1 MEFHPSSLPP
11 ADVRELSDE
20 ELVIRCQGELP
31 HIFWGYRELLRRYE
45 PMIFSFCLRLLKA
58 REDAEEVTQDSFL
71 VVFHQIHKLQNAG
84 AFRTWIFRVAQNEC
98 RDRFAKLKRKQEMQE
113 AYEAMRSKE
122 IEEAAVDDPI
132 DEQKDRL
139 STALAKLTEK
149 DREIVVLRFVSGLKL
164 DEIAEVLEIGL
175 SATKMRLQ
183 RAMEEL
189 KQHFTG
195 MGGIA

>member
-1 MEFHPSSLPP
+1 M
-11 ADVRELSDE
+11 RE
-20 ELVIRCQGELP
+20 
-31 HIFWGYRELLRRYE
+31 
-45 PMIFSFCLRLLKA
+45 
-58 REDAEEVTQDSFL
+58 
-71 VVFHQIHKLQNAG
+71 
-84 AFRTWIFRVAQNEC
+84 
-98 RDRFAKLKRKQEMQE
+98 
-113 AYEAMRSKE
+113 KE
-122 IEEAAVDDPI
+122 IEEAAVDDAF
-132 DEQKDRL
+132 DDHKDRL
-139 STALAKLTEK
+139 NTALAKLTEK

>member
-1 MEFHPSSLPP
+1 M
-11 ADVRELSDE
+11 RELSDD

-31 HIFWGYRELLRRYE
+31 LIFWGYRELLRRYE
-45 PMIFSFCLRLLKA
+45 PMIYAFCLRLLKS

-84 AFRTWIFRVAQNEC
+84 AFRTWIFRVTQNEC
-98 RDRFAKLKRKQEMQE
+98 RDRFAKIKRKQEMQE
-113 AYEAMRSKE
+113 AYEAMQKKE
-122 IEEAAVDDPI
+122 LEEVHEEAAE
-132 DEQKDRL
+132 EQKEQLSQALERL
-139 STALAKLTEK
+139 SEK

-164 DEIAEVLEIGL
+164 EEIADVLDLGL

-189 KQHFTG
+189 KQYFAG
-195 MGGIA
+195 VGGAA

>member
-1 MEFHPSSLPP
+1 VEFHPSSLPP
-11 ADVRELSDE
+11 EDVRELSDE

-98 RDRFAKLKRKQEMQE
+98 RDRFAKAQAQARDAGGLRGDAREGN
-113 AYEAMRSKE
+113 RRGCRGR
-122 IEEAAVDDPI
+122 
-132 DEQKDRL
+132 RL
-139 STALAKLTEK
+139 
-149 DREIVVLRFVSGLKL
+149 R
-164 DEIAEVLEIGL
+164 
-175 SATKMRLQ
+175 
-183 RAMEEL
+183 
-189 KQHFTG
+189 
-195 MGGIA
+195 

>member
-11 ADVRELSDE
+11 DDVRELSDD

-45 PMIFSFCLRLLKA
+45 PMIFSFCLRLLKS

-84 AFRTWIFRVAQNEC
+84 AFRTWIFRVVQNEC
-98 RDRFAKLKRKQEMQE
+98 RDRFAKIKRKQEMQE
-113 AYEAMRSKE
+113 AYEAMQKKE
-122 IEEAAVDDPI
+122 FEEAPPDTVEDQK
-132 DEQKDRL
+132 EQLSKALERL
-139 STALAKLTEK
+139 SEK

-164 DEIAEVLEIGL
+164 EEIAEVLDIGL

-189 KQHFTG
+189 KQNFAG
-195 MGGIA
+195 MGGVA

>member
-1 MEFHPSSLPP
+1 M
-11 ADVRELSDE
+11 RELSDD

-45 PMIFSFCLRLLKA
+45 PMIFSFCLRLLKS

-84 AFRTWIFRVAQNEC
+84 AFRTWIFRVVQNEC
-98 RDRFAKLKRKQEMQE
+98 RDRFAKIKRKQEMQE
-113 AYEAMRSKE
+113 AYEAMQKKE
-122 IEEAAVDDPI
+122 FEEAPPDTVEDQK
-132 DEQKDRL
+132 EQLSKALERL
-139 STALAKLTEK
+139 SEK

-164 DEIAEVLEIGL
+164 EEIAEVLDIGL

-189 KQHFTG
+189 KQNFAG
-195 MGGIA
+195 MGGVA